1 MTTLREVWASGG
13 AAVGV
18 WLSVPSVVS
27 AETAARCGADFVC
40 ADLQHG
46 AIDHSSFAG
55 IAQAVLL
62 GGSRPLAR
70 VAWNDMVSIG
80 RALDMGAEG
89 VIVPMVNSGAEA
101 AAAVA
106 ATRYPPQ
113 GERSFGPLMGGMRD
127 PHYRATA
134 NERLA
139 LIPMIETAAALHH
152 LDDILS
158 TPGIDAIYVGPDDLG
173 LSLGLPLG
181 TRDESP
187 VFAQAVSTILA
198 ACHRHGVVPGIHAT
212 GGWGARRL
220 EQGFRLLAAVSE
232 LSAMQAGVTHALDH
246 ARGRA

>member
-1 MTTLREVWASGG
+1 MTTLREVWADGG

-18 WLSVPSVVS
+18 WLSVPSSVS
-27 AETAARCGADFVC
+27 AEAAARCGADFVC

-46 AIDHSSFAG
+46 AIDHTSFAG
-55 IAQAVLL
+55 IAQAALL

-106 ATRYPPQ
+106 ATRYPPL

-127 PHYRATA
+127 DRYHGTA
-134 NERLA
+134 NDRLA
-139 LIPMIETAAALHH
+139 VIPMIETAAALGR
-152 LDDILS
+152 LDEILA

-187 VFAQAVSTILA
+187 VFAEAVATIIA
-198 ACHRHGVVPGIHAT
+198 ACQRHGVVPGIHAT

-232 LSAMQAGVTHALDH
+232 LGAMQAGVDQALHD